1 MAQSN
6 DEIIFDL
13 DVDLEEIDEFGLGEK
28 SVTHVYQPIKSSF
41 LKPSS
46 CKNTFIDEIDKLLEQ
61 DLRKTLRSRR
71 I

>member
-28 SVTHVYQPIKSSF
+28 SVTQVYQPIKSSF

-46 CKNTFIDEIDKLLEQ
+46 CKIEVTH
-61 DLRKTLRSRR
+61 
-71 I
+71 